1 MKVLI
6 TVFMALSLLTAYGCW
21 NSQNSNQGGIAPVN
35 EEFSMTVPG
44 STTIKQGESAA
55 IIVTLNRG
63 AYFKQDVQLR
73 LKADSVVIMPAN
85 VLVKAGD
92 LPEAKFQVAVDKDAA
107 IGEYRV
113 TVTGVPVVGRTAT
126 TTFTVSVVSK

>member
-6 TVFMALSLLTAYGCW
+6 TVLMALSLLTAYGCW

-44 STTIKQGESAA
+44 NTTIKQGETATVV
-55 IIVTLNRG
+55 ITLNRG
-63 AYFKQDVQLR
+63 AYFKRDVQLKI
-73 LKADSVVIMPAN
+73 KADGVLIMPTS
-85 VLVKAGD
+85 VLVKASD
-92 LPEAKFQVAVDKDAA
+92 LPDAKIQIVAAKDAA
-107 IGEYRV
+107 IGEYSV
-113 TVTGVPVVGRTAT
+113 TVTGIPAVGRNAT